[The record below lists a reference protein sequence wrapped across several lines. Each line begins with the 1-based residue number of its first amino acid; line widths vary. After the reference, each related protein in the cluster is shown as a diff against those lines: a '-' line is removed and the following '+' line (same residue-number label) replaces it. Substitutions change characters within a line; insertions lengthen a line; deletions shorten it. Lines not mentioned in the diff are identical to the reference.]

1 MDGGFRFDLEKLKG
15 HVESADVI
23 SIHFPV
29 LRHTMVV
36 DTRYNDR
43 TPPSIDLVPMA
54 SSLEERFATI
64 QKLRPDFSKPESL
77 TVVPWPGTS
86 SGLIHFGVIT
96 CILEKFS
103 YGPHIQP
110 MRSRIQTVLLE
121 IKALEQVEGVEAIKG
136 NGYYPIWE
144 QSR

>member
-1 MDGGFRFDLEKLKG
+1 MDGGFRFDLVKLKE

-23 SIHFPV
+23 SIHFPI

-36 DTRYNDR
+36 DTRHNDR

-64 QKLRPDFSKPESL
+64 QTLRPDFPKPEAL
-77 TVVPWPGTS
+77 TVLPWPGTS
-86 SGLIHFGVIT
+86 FGLIHFGVVT

-110 MRSRIQTVLLE
+110 MRARIQTVLLE
-121 IKALEQVEGVEAIKG
+121 IKALERVEALEAIKG
-136 NGYYPIWE
+136 SGYYPIWT